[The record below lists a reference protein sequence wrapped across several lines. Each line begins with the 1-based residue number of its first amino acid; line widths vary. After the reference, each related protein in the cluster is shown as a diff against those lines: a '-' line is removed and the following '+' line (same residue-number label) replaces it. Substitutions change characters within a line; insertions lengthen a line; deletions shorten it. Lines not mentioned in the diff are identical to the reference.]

1 MKLAGDSFLTK
12 SEIRNHEI
20 MRNHGDGSL
29 FDDCK
34 EIRQAVR
41 RGNVNIPYPHLTNS
55 PFHMHIEHASFETER
70 AMSGCDEVH
79 DSIHDLAVDYYN
91 I

>member
-1 MKLAGDSFLTK
+1 
-12 SEIRNHEI
+12 

-34 EIRQAVR
+34 EIRQDVR
-41 RGNVNIPYPHLTNS
+41 RGNVNRPYPHLTNS
-55 PFHMHIEHASFETER
+55 PFRMHIEHASFKTER
-70 AMSGCDEVH
+70 AMSGCDEAH

-91 I
+91 TIYKEDE